1 MLLHGPGPR
10 ADWRPLRSTLAYLQT
25 DTDFASLIVGEVNAG
40 LFSSVLNLEHRGK
53 VSFHHAFA
61 LLDPLKLRQTD
72 PGSASKL
79 TLAPAQKRPRRPY
92 LSRVSHR
99 FAVFFI

>member
-1 MLLHGPGPR
+1 MIRAATPLAAAMLLHGPGPR

-61 LLDPLKLRQTD
+61 LLDPLKLARPTPAARASLPWLQ
-72 PGSASKL
+72 PRSAR
-79 TLAPAQKRPRRPY
+79 AAR
-92 LSRVSHR
+92 
-99 FAVFFI
+99 I